1 MSPGPKTK
9 GSFKMFKFT
18 MKAGDWSDL
27 VTAGAFAS
35 TDSARPILMGVLLEV
50 SRAGDVVTV
59 MATATDSY
67 KLVTITRTATIE
79 AGESNALEGISDGE
93 TVTALISA
101 KGLTAAS
108 KSACKDAGKSGSVR
122 VVVDDSRVL
131 VSGIYY
137 TSLEYPAEIIEGTYP
152 DCRQVIPADSFYANS
167 NGVKSIG
174 LNPHFLGMFAKL
186 APWNAKLPTDSIR
199 FEFIDDSRPVRA
211 ASHDGRT
218 NAYLMPVRVY

>member
-1 MSPGPKTK
+1 
-9 GSFKMFKFT
+9 MFRFT
-18 MKAGDWSDL
+18 IKANDWADL

-79 AGESNALEGISDGE
+79 AGESNALAGIDDGE

-152 DCRQVIPADSFYANS
+152 DCRQVIPADSFYSNS
-167 NGVKSIG
+167 NGVTGIG
-174 LNPHFLGMFAKL
+174 LNPHFLGMLAKL
-186 APWNAKLPTDSIR
+186 APWSAKLPTDSMR
-199 FEFIDDSRPVRA
+199 LEFIDDSRPVRA
-211 ASHDGRT
+211 ASRDGRT

>member
-1 MSPGPKTK
+1 
-9 GSFKMFKFT
+9 MFKFT
-18 MKAGDWSDL
+18 MKASDWSDL

-35 TDSARPILMGVLLEV
+35 TDSSRPLLTGVLLEV

-67 KLVTITRTATIE
+67 KLVTITRTATVE
-79 AGESNALEGISDGE
+79 AGESNALAGINDGE

-131 VSGIYY
+131 VSGTYGS
-137 TSLEYPAEIIEGTYP
+137 SLEYPAELIDGTYP
-152 DCRQVIPADSFYANS
+152 DCRQVIPADSFYS
-167 NGVKSIG
+167 NTDGVKGIG
-174 LNPHFLGMFAKL
+174 LNPHFVGLFAKL
-186 APWNAKLPTDSIR
+186 APWSAKSPTDSAR
-199 FEFIDDSRPVRA
+199 FEFIDESRPMRVVSR
-211 ASHDGRT
+211 DGRT
-218 NAYLMPVRVY
+218 KAYLMPVRVM